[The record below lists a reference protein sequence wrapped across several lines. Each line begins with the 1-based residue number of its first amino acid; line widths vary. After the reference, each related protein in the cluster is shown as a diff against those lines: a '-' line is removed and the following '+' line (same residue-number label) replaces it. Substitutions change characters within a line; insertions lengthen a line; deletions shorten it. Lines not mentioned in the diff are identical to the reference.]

1 MMKIAVLAALLAA
14 STSALA
20 VPDNLSK
27 YPFVEAACDG
37 YAVKLNAKRAELPA
51 AIPDDQQVQFIND
64 MYEMCLN
71 GGRTGVAS
79 AEAGRKIE
87 LMQPKPADTWAGRHL
102 AAVIADGY
110 NYGQFVGA
118 GAVENTRGGHK
129 KKSAPSDTDDL
140 LGGLSSGRNQVKRPA
155 PAAGRSGVDIS
166 GYAGKLRDALEAKII
181 KKPEFSGKSCTA
193 RLKLSRHALLQS
205 VTAEGG
211 DPALCEALITAA
223 KSTAFPPFPSDQ
235 VYEALKSAVI
245 DFKP

>member
-1 MMKIAVLAALLAA
+1 MKIAVLAAFLAA

-20 VPDNLSK
+20 AQDNLSK

-37 YAVKLNAKRAELPA
+37 YAANLNAKRAELPA

-71 GGRTGVAS
+71 GGRTGVAY

-87 LMQPKPADTWAGRHL
+87 LMQPKPADTWTGRHL
-102 AAVIADGY
+102 ATVIADGY

-118 GAVENTRGGHK
+118 GAVEQARGGHK
-129 KKSAPSDTDDL
+129 KKTSPSDIDDL
-140 LGGLSSGRNQVKRPA
+140 LGDLRSGKNQVKRPA
-155 PAAGRSGVDIS
+155 PAAGGSGVDIS

-181 KKPEFSGKSCTA
+181 KKPEFSGRSCTA
-193 RLKLSRHALLQS
+193 RLKLTRNALLQS

-211 DPALCEALITAA
+211 DSALCEALITAA
-223 KSTAFPPFPSDQ
+223 KSTTFPPFPSDQ
-235 VYEALKSAVI
+235 MYEAFKNAVI
-245 DFKP
+245 DYKP